1 MVNPN
6 FLKTPEIPSYN
17 VRGKQVAGVDKLCYM
32 TDTVTDNGIWEEINP
47 LDSKLPIFIF
57 QLAIVLFVTRL
68 CLLLLKPLR
77 QPHFAAELLAGILV
91 GSTAIASEFAREHIP
106 AFGAI
111 FAASRIMMMETV
123 GNLGLIYHVFLLGLE
138 MDLRALTSVGPKAL
152 GIGIAGAIFPF
163 VIGASLYTFIADYP
177 ESFRWG
183 FLYWGVALSVTGL
196 PVIAEIF
203 AKLKL
208 LHSEIGRIAM
218 SSALVNDLS
227 SWFLL
232 VVSLSIT
239 SSYSSTY
246 LSLFS
251 AIVFIIFSIFA
262 IRPALL
268 WVIRRRTRDGEE
280 FSEAI
285 VCAILAMVLACG
297 LVTDIC
303 GVSSMLGAFVFG
315 LIIPPD
321 FLGHRFVL
329 MLQGFA
335 SDLLLPLY
343 YASLG
348 MRTHLGGLNKE
359 DVLMMVLVSFF
370 SFIPKIVST
379 IAVSYLYRMSLR
391 EGFTLG
397 VLMNTKGLVAVMAMS
412 LGRDHTVMNED
423 GFAIM
428 LFTIFFMSIATSPIV
443 NFLYRRTKR
452 FLPSQHRVLQD
463 LKPDAELRILTCIHE
478 VQTVAGITALLDISH
493 ASRRSPI
500 CVFALQ
506 LMQLKKHTTALLI
519 VHGSSRTSS
528 ESVSK
533 VGGQIDQLIA
543 AFNNLEH
550 QNPMVSVQL
559 LTAIS
564 PYGTMHEDVCSL
576 AEEKQVTLIILP
588 FHKRQTIHNNM
599 EEMNPAYK
607 DVNNNIL
614 ATAPCTVG
622 ILVDRGFG
630 TLLPTKKDEGI
641 SRSCRIAMI
650 FIGGPDD
657 REALAYALRMARHPK
672 VSLTVLRFILDESR
686 AIAGST
692 QNDDADFS
700 VIMGAEAEKQA
711 DDLLVNEF
719 RHKVQNDGSIVYIEE
734 MSSNGAETVKIIAT
748 LGQDFDLYVVGRGL
762 GFFSPLKGG
771 LDEWSDCPEL
781 GSIGDLLLTSDF
793 SSSASIFVVQQ
804 HAWLNPGS
812 STQGNS
818 IL

>member
-1 MVNPN
+1 MVNPK
-6 FLKTPEIPSYN
+6 FLKVPELATYN
-17 VRGKQVAGVDKLCYM
+17 VRGSRPTVGVGKLCYL

-47 LDSKLPIFIF
+47 LESKLPIFIF
-57 QLAIVLFVTRL
+57 QLVIVLSVTRL

-91 GSTAIASEFAREHIP
+91 GSTAIASEFARKHIP
-106 AFGAI
+106 ALGSI
-111 FAASRIMMMETV
+111 FAASRIMTMETV

-138 MDLRALTSVGPKAL
+138 MDLIALTSVSPKAL
-152 GIGIAGAIFPF
+152 GVGISGALFPF
-163 VIGASLYTFIADYP
+163 LFGASLYAFIADYP
-177 ESFRWG
+177 ENFRWG

-218 SSALVNDLS
+218 SSAFVNDFS
-227 SWFLL
+227 SWVLL
-232 VVSLSIT
+232 VLSLAVT
-239 SSYSSTY
+239 SSNSN
-246 LSLFS
+246 
-251 AIVFIIFSIFA
+251 
-262 IRPALL
+262 
-268 WVIRRRTRDGEE
+268 
-280 FSEAI
+280 
-285 VCAILAMVLACG
+285 
-297 LVTDIC
+297 IC
-303 GVSSMLGAFVFG
+303 GVSSLLGAFVFG

-321 FLGHRFVL
+321 LLGHRFVL

-348 MRTHLGGLNKE
+348 MRTHLGGFNRE
-359 DVLMMVLVSFF
+359 DMLMMVLVCFL
-370 SFIPKIVST
+370 SFIPKIVCT
-379 IAVSYLYRMSLR
+379 VAISYFYRMSLH

-397 VLMNTKGLVAVMAMS
+397 VLMNTKGLIAVMAMS

-428 LFTIFFMSIATSPIV
+428 LFTIFIMSIATLPIV
-443 NFLYRRTKR
+443 NFLYRRTKK

-463 LKPDAELRILTCIHE
+463 LKPDTELRILTCIHE
-478 VQTVAGITALLDISH
+478 VQTVAGITALLEISH
-493 ASRRSPI
+493 ASKRSPI

-519 VHGSSRTSS
+519 VHGAGGTSS
-528 ESVSK
+528 ESISRVD
-533 VGGQIDQLIA
+533 GQTDQLIA
-543 AFNNLEH
+543 AFKNLEH
-550 QNPMVSVQL
+550 QSPTLSVQL

-607 DVNNNIL
+607 DVNNNTL

-630 TLLPTKKDEGI
+630 TLLTTNKDEGR
-641 SRSCRIAMI
+641 SRSCKIAMI

-657 REALAYALRMARHPK
+657 REALAFASRMARHPK
-672 VSLTVLRFILDESR
+672 VALTVLRFILDESS
-686 AIAGST
+686 AT
-692 QNDDADFS
+692 QNGDADLS
-700 VIMGAEAEKQA
+700 LTMEGEAEKQA
-711 DDLLVNEF
+711 DDLFVNEF
-719 RHKVQNDGSIVYIEE
+719 RHKVQNDISVVYTEE
-734 MSSNGAETVKIIAT
+734 ISGNGAETVKTIRS

-762 GFFSPLKGG
+762 AFFSPLKGG

-793 SSSASIFVVQQ
+793 SSTASVLVVQQ
-804 HAWLNPGS
+804 HAQLNPGD
-812 STQGNS
+812 S

>member
-6 FLKTPEIPSYN
+6 FLKAPELASYN
-17 VRGKQVAGVDKLCYM
+17 VRGNRPGVGVDKLCYL

-91 GSTAIASEFAREHIP
+91 GSTAIASEFVRKHIP
-106 AFGAI
+106 ALGSI

-123 GNLGLIYHVFLLGLE
+123 GNLGLIYHVFLVGLE

-152 GIGIAGAIFPF
+152 GIGISGALFPF
-163 VIGASLYTFIADYP
+163 FFGGSLYTFIAEYP
-177 ESFRWG
+177 ENFRWG
-183 FLYWGVALSVTGL
+183 CLYWGVALSVTGL

-218 SSALVNDLS
+218 SSALVNDFS
-227 SWFLL
+227 SWVLL
-232 VVSLSIT
+232 VLSLAIT
-239 SSYSSTY
+239 SSNSSTY

-251 AIVFIIFSIFA
+251 AIVFIIFSIFV

-268 WVIRRRTRDGEE
+268 WMIRKTREGEDC
-280 FSEAI
+280 SEAT
-285 VCAILAMVLACG
+285 VCTILTMVLACG
-297 LVTDIC
+297 LITDIC
-303 GVSSMLGAFVFG
+303 GVSSVLGAFVLG
-315 LIIPPD
+315 LVIPPD
-321 FLGHRFVL
+321 LLGHRFVL

-348 MRTHLGGLNKE
+348 MRTHLGGFNGE
-359 DVLMMVLVSFF
+359 DMLMMVLVSFL
-370 SFIPKIVST
+370 SFIPKIVCT
-379 IAVSYLYRMSLR
+379 IAISYFYRMSLH

-397 VLMNTKGLVAVMAMS
+397 VLMNTKGLIAVMAMS

-428 LFTIFFMSIATSPIV
+428 LFTIFFMTIATSPIV
-443 NFLYRRTKR
+443 NFLYRRTKN
-452 FLPSQHRVLQD
+452 FLPSQHRVLQN
-463 LKPDAELRILTCIHE
+463 LKPDAELRILACIHE
-478 VQTVAGITALLDISH
+478 VQTVAGITALLEISH

-500 CVFALQ
+500 CIFALQ

-519 VHGSSRTSS
+519 VHGAGGTSS
-528 ESVSK
+528 ESISRVD
-533 VGGQIDQLIA
+533 GQIDQLIV

-550 QNPMVSVQL
+550 QSPMLSVQL

-564 PYGTMHEDVCSL
+564 PYGTMHEDVYSL

-607 DVNNNIL
+607 DVNNNTL
-614 ATAPCTVG
+614 TTAPCTVG

-630 TLLPTKKDEGI
+630 TLLPSKIDDGKN
-641 SRSCRIAMI
+641 RSCRIAMI
-650 FIGGPDD
+650 FIGGRDD

-672 VSLTVLRFILDESR
+672 VALTVLRFILDESS
-686 AIAGST
+686 A
-692 QNDDADFS
+692 QNGDADLS
-700 VIMGAEAEKQA
+700 LIMEGEGEAEKQA
-711 DDLLVNEF
+711 DDILVNEF
-719 RHKVQNDGSIVYIEE
+719 RHKVQNDVSVVYTEE
-734 MSSNGAETVKIIAT
+734 MSSNGAETVKTIRS

-793 SSSASIFVVQQ
+793 SSTASILVVQQ
-804 HAWLNPGS
+804 HAELNSGS
-812 STQGNS
+812 ATQGNS

>member
-6 FLKTPEIPSYN
+6 FLKVPELASYN
-17 VRGKQVAGVDKLCYM
+17 VRGSRPAVGVDKLCYL
-32 TDTVTDNGIWEEINP
+32 TDTITDNGIWEEIDP
-47 LDSKLPIFIF
+47 LDKLPIFIF

-91 GSTAIASEFAREHIP
+91 GSTAIASEFARKQLPILDS
-106 AFGAI
+106 I

-138 MDLRALTSVGPKAL
+138 MDLRALTSVRPKAL
-152 GIGIAGAIFPF
+152 GIGISGALFPF
-163 VIGASLYTFIADYP
+163 IFGASSYTFIAGYP
-177 ESFRWG
+177 ENFRWG
-183 FLYWGVALSVTGL
+183 CLYWGVALSVTGL
-196 PVIAEIF
+196 PVLAEIL

-218 SSALVNDLS
+218 SSALVNDFS
-227 SWFLL
+227 SWVLL
-232 VVSLSIT
+232 VLSLAVT
-239 SSYSSTY
+239 SSNSSTY

-251 AIVFIIFSIFA
+251 PIVFIIFSIFV

-268 WVIRRRTRDGEE
+268 WVIRKATREGEE
-280 FSEAI
+280 YSEAT
-285 VCAILAMVLACG
+285 VCTILTMVLACG
-297 LVTDIC
+297 LITDIC
-303 GVSSMLGAFVFG
+303 GVSSVLGAFVFG

-321 FLGHRFVL
+321 LLGHRFVL

-348 MRTHLGGLNKE
+348 MRTHLGKLNRE
-359 DVLMMVLVSFF
+359 DMLMMILVSFL
-370 SFIPKIVST
+370 SFIPKIVCT
-379 IAVSYLYRMSLR
+379 VAISYFYRMSLH

-397 VLMNTKGLVAVMAMS
+397 VLMNTKGLIAVIAMS

-428 LFTIFFMSIATSPIV
+428 LFTIFIMTIATSPIV
-443 NFLYRRTKR
+443 NFLYQRTKK
-452 FLPSQHRVLQD
+452 FLPSQHRVLQN
-463 LKPDAELRILTCIHE
+463 LKPDTELRILTSFHE
-478 VQTVAGITALLDISH
+478 VQTVAGITALLEISH

-519 VHGSSRTSS
+519 VHGASGTSS
-528 ESVSK
+528 ESISSID
-533 VGGQIDQLIA
+533 GQIDQLIT
-543 AFNNLEH
+543 AFKNLER
-550 QNPMVSVQL
+550 QSPTLSVQL

-607 DVNNNIL
+607 DVNNNTL
-614 ATAPCTVG
+614 ATAPCAVG

-630 TLLPTKKDEGI
+630 TLLPTKKEDGT

-657 REALAYALRMARHPK
+657 REALTYALRMARHPR
-672 VSLTVLRFILDESR
+672 VALTVLRFILN
-686 AIAGST
+686 GSSAT
-692 QNDDADFS
+692 QNADADLS
-700 VIMGAEAEKQA
+700 LTMEGEAEKQA
-711 DDLLVNEF
+711 DEFLVNDF
-719 RHKVQNDGSIVYIEE
+719 RHRVQNDVSVVYMEE
-734 MSSNGAETVKIIAT
+734 MSSNGAETVKTIRS

-771 LDEWSDCPEL
+771 LDEWSDCPDL

-793 SSSASIFVVQQ
+793 SSTASILVVQQ
-804 HAWLNPGS
+804 HAELNPGS

>member
-1 MVNPN
+1 MVNPD
-6 FLKTPEIPSYN
+6 FLKPPEIATYN
-17 VRGKQVAGVDKLCYM
+17 VRGSRPAAGVEKLCYL

-47 LDSKLPIFIF
+47 LQSKLPIFIF
-57 QLAIVLFVTRL
+57 QLAIVLSVTRL

-91 GSTAIASEFAREHIP
+91 GSTAIASDFVRKHVTVL
-106 AFGAI
+106 GSV

-138 MDLRALTSVGPKAL
+138 MDLRALTTVGPKAL
-152 GIGIAGAIFPF
+152 CIGISGALFPF
-163 VIGASLYTFIADYP
+163 LFGASVYTFVPEYP
-177 ESFRWG
+177 KTFRWG
-183 FLYWGVALSVTGL
+183 CLYWGVALSVTGL

-218 SSALVNDLS
+218 SSALVNEFS
-227 SWFLL
+227 SWALL
-232 VVSLSIT
+232 VLSLAIT
-239 SSYSSTY
+239 SSNSSTY
-246 LSLFS
+246 LSLLS
-251 AIVFIIFSIFA
+251 AVVFIIFSIFV
-262 IRPALL
+262 IHPALL
-268 WVIRRRTRDGEE
+268 WAIGKTREGEDY
-280 FSEAI
+280 SEAT
-285 VCAILAMVLACG
+285 VCTLLTTVLACG
-297 LVTDIC
+297 LITDIC
-303 GVSSMLGAFVFG
+303 GLSSLLGAFVFG

-321 FLGHRFVL
+321 LLGHRFVL

-343 YASLG
+343 YSSLG
-348 MRTHLGGLNKE
+348 MRTHLGGFNWE
-359 DVLMMVLVSFF
+359 DMLMMVLVCFL
-370 SFIPKIVST
+370 SFIPKIVCT
-379 IAVSYLYRMSLR
+379 MAICYFYRMSLH

-397 VLMNTKGLVAVMAMS
+397 VLMNTKGLIAVLSMS

-428 LFTIFFMSIATSPIV
+428 LFTIFFMTIATSPVV
-443 NFLYRRTKR
+443 NFLYRRTKK
-452 FLPSQHRVLQD
+452 FLPSQHRVLQN
-463 LKPDAELRILTCIHE
+463 LKPDAELRMLTCIQE
-478 VQTVAGITALLDISH
+478 VQTVTGIAALLKFSH
-493 ASRRSPI
+493 SSKKSPI
-500 CVFALQ
+500 CIFALQ

-519 VHGSSRTSS
+519 VHGAGGTSS
-528 ESVSK
+528 ESISRVD
-533 VGGQIDQLIA
+533 GQTDQLIA

-550 QNPMVSVQL
+550 QCPMLSVQL

-564 PYGTMHEDVCSL
+564 PYNTMHEDICSL

-599 EEMNPAYK
+599 EETNLAYK
-607 DVNNNIL
+607 DVNNSTL

-630 TLLPTKKDEGI
+630 TLLPTKVDDGKA
-641 SRSCRIAMI
+641 RSCRIAMI

-657 REALAYALRMARHPK
+657 REALAYASRMARHPM
-672 VSLTVLRFILDESR
+672 VALTILRFIADESS
-686 AIAGST
+686 A
-692 QNDDADFS
+692 QNGDADLS
-700 VIMGAEAEKQA
+700 LSMDIEAEKQA
-711 DDLLVNEF
+711 DDILINEF
-719 RHKVQNDGSIVYIEE
+719 RHKVQNDVSVDYIEE
-734 MSSNGAETVKIIAT
+734 MSSNGAETVKIIRS

-762 GFFSPLKGG
+762 SFFSPLKGG

-793 SSSASIFVVQQ
+793 SSTASILVVQQ
-804 HAWLNPGS
+804 HAQFNPGS

>member
-6 FLKTPEIPSYN
+6 FLKTPDIPSYN
-17 VRGKQVAGVDKLCYM
+17 VRGKPVAGVDKLCYM

-106 AFGAI
+106 ALGAI

-163 VIGASLYTFIADYP
+163 VIGASLYIFIADYP

-239 SSYSSTY
+239 SSYSSTF

-251 AIVFIIFSIFA
+251 AIVFIIFSIFV

-268 WVIRRRTRDGEE
+268 WVIRRRTREGEE
-280 FSEAI
+280 FSEAV
-285 VCAILAMVLACG
+285 VCAILAMVLVCG

-370 SFIPKIVST
+370 SFIPKIVCT
-379 IAVSYLYRMSLR
+379 IAVSYLYKMSLR

-478 VQTVAGITALLDISH
+478 VQTVAGITALLEISH

-519 VHGSSRTSS
+519 VHDSSRASS
-528 ESVSK
+528 KSVSK

-550 QNPMVSVQL
+550 QSANISVQL

-564 PYGTMHEDVCSL
+564 PYGTMHEDVCSI

-614 ATAPCTVG
+614 ANAPSTVG

-657 REALAYALRMARHPK
+657 REALTYALRMARHPK

-692 QNDDADFS
+692 QNDDEDFS

-719 RHKVQNDGSIVYIEE
+719 RHKVQNDGSVVYIEE

-748 LGQDFDLYVVGRGL
+748 LDQDFDLYVVGRGL

-793 SSSASIFVVQQ
+793 SSTASIFVVQQ

>member
-1 MVNPN
+1 MVNPK
-6 FLKTPEIPSYN
+6 FLKVPELATYN
-17 VRGKQVAGVDKLCYM
+17 VRGSRPTVGVGKLCYL

-47 LDSKLPIFIF
+47 LESKLPIFIF
-57 QLAIVLFVTRL
+57 QLVIVLFVTRL

-91 GSTAIASEFAREHIP
+91 GSTAIASEFARKHIP
-106 AFGAI
+106 ALGSI
-111 FAASRIMMMETV
+111 FAASRIMTMETV

-138 MDLRALTSVGPKAL
+138 MDLIALTSVSPKAL
-152 GIGIAGAIFPF
+152 GVGISGALFPF
-163 VIGASLYTFIADYP
+163 LFGASLYAFIADYP
-177 ESFRWG
+177 ENFRWG

-218 SSALVNDLS
+218 SSALVNDFS
-227 SWFLL
+227 SWVLL
-232 VVSLSIT
+232 VLSLAVT
-239 SSYSSTY
+239 SSNSSTY

-251 AIVFIIFSIFA
+251 AIVFIIFSIFV
-262 IRPALL
+262 IRPVLL
-268 WVIRRRTRDGEE
+268 WVIRKTTREGEDY
-280 FSEAI
+280 SEAT
-285 VCAILAMVLACG
+285 VCTILTMVLACG
-297 LVTDIC
+297 LITDIC
-303 GVSSMLGAFVFG
+303 GVSSLLGAFVFG

-321 FLGHRFVL
+321 LLGHRFVL

-348 MRTHLGGLNKE
+348 MRTHLGGFNRE
-359 DVLMMVLVSFF
+359 DMLMMVLVCFL
-370 SFIPKIVST
+370 SFIPKIVCT
-379 IAVSYLYRMSLR
+379 VAISYFYRMSLH

-397 VLMNTKGLVAVMAMS
+397 VLMNTKGLIAVMAMS

-428 LFTIFFMSIATSPIV
+428 LFTIFIMSIATLPIV
-443 NFLYRRTKR
+443 NFLYRRTKK

-463 LKPDAELRILTCIHE
+463 LKPDTELRILTCIHE
-478 VQTVAGITALLDISH
+478 VQTVAGITALLEISH
-493 ASRRSPI
+493 ASKRSPI

-519 VHGSSRTSS
+519 VHGAGGTSS
-528 ESVSK
+528 ESISRVD
-533 VGGQIDQLIA
+533 GQTDQLIA
-543 AFNNLEH
+543 AFKNLEH
-550 QNPMVSVQL
+550 QSPTLSVQL

-576 AEEKQVTLIILP
+576 VEEKQVTLIILP

-607 DVNNNIL
+607 DVNNNTL

-630 TLLPTKKDEGI
+630 TLLPTNKDEGR
-641 SRSCRIAMI
+641 SRSCKIAMI

-657 REALAYALRMARHPK
+657 REALAYASRMARHPK
-672 VSLTVLRFILDESR
+672 VALTVLRFILDESS
-686 AIAGST
+686 AT
-692 QNDDADFS
+692 QNGDADLS
-700 VIMGAEAEKQA
+700 LTMEAEAEKQA

-719 RHKVQNDGSIVYIEE
+719 RHKVQNDISVVYTEE
-734 MSSNGAETVKIIAT
+734 ISGNGAETVKTIRS

-762 GFFSPLKGG
+762 AFFSPLKGG

-793 SSSASIFVVQQ
+793 SSTASVLVVQQ
-804 HAWLNPGS
+804 HAQLNPGD
-812 STQGNS
+812 S